1 MEGTKVNESA
11 ADWGLVFDT
20 LLLIAFLRSDAETP
34 EASAEK
40 FVKKLLDIPESVDL
54 FSETPEERRARSDK
68 WYAKEWEKIKQE
80 IEEMKI
86 SEDTTRPGNQALGRE
101 RTTMN
106 TEITLLKWPGEE
118 DWVFAKSC
126 ALVTI
131 GKHSGKAPD
140 MEWKHKMLRA
150 KHSPIRTLNFAFY
163 LHNVP
168 YYVSTHLA
176 RHVHSVPFIKS
187 QRNDRQSDYDRN
199 AARQDAPVDMIWYM
213 NAEELLTV
221 ASKRLCRK
229 ADPATQEIIKRMRTL
244 VLDHCPEFR
253 GLMAPPCAF
262 MDECPEMEPC
272 KEGQA

>member
-1 MEGTKVNESA
+1 
-11 ADWGLVFDT
+11 
-20 LLLIAFLRSDAETP
+20 
-34 EASAEK
+34 
-40 FVKKLLDIPESVDL
+40 
-54 FSETPEERRARSDK
+54 
-68 WYAKEWEKIKQE
+68 
-80 IEEMKI
+80 
-86 SEDTTRPGNQALGRE
+86 
-101 RTTMN
+101 MN

-118 DWVFAKSC
+118 DWMFAKNC

-140 MEWKHKMLRA
+140 MEWRHRMLRA

-176 RHVHSVPFIKS
+176 RHVHSVPFVKS

-229 ADPATQEIIKRMRTL
+229 ADPATQEIVKKMRTL

>member
-1 MEGTKVNESA
+1 MNESA

-34 EASAEK
+34 EAAAEK
-40 FVKKLLDIPESVDL
+40 FAKKLLYIPENVDL
-54 FSETPEERRARSDK
+54 FAETPEERRARSDK
-68 WYAKEWEKIKQE
+68 LYAQEWEKIKQE

>member
-1 MEGTKVNESA
+1 MEEMKVNESA

-20 LLLIAFLRSDAETP
+20 LLLIAFLQSDAETP
-34 EASAEK
+34 EAAAEE
-40 FVKKLLDIPESVDL
+40 FAKKLLDIPESVDL

>member
-1 MEGTKVNESA
+1 
-11 ADWGLVFDT
+11 
-20 LLLIAFLRSDAETP
+20 
-34 EASAEK
+34 
-40 FVKKLLDIPESVDL
+40 
-54 FSETPEERRARSDK
+54 
-68 WYAKEWEKIKQE
+68 
-80 IEEMKI
+80 
-86 SEDTTRPGNQALGRE
+86 
-101 RTTMN
+101 MN

-118 DWVFAKSC
+118 DWMFAKSC

-213 NAEELLTV
+213 KRGRTVDGRQQTPVPQGRPGNTGDCQEDADACARSLPGISRPDGSTVRVYGRVPGNGAVQGGTGMTYMEAWKLTAPYLPINTDERREAYVRLFMAVKV
-221 ASKRLCRK
+221 AS
-229 ADPATQEIIKRMRTL
+229 E
-244 VLDHCPEFR
+244 
-253 GLMAPPCAF
+253 
-262 MDECPEMEPC
+262 
-272 KEGQA
+272 KEKK